1 MNRLNRTL
9 FPLAVLLIVCFG
21 VGFQLAVGCSN
32 PPTPAQIDKVESDLC
47 KARATYK
54 LIAAAAGGR
63 LDPLPGSPRAKLEAA
78 EDAFCATRADGG
90 P

>member
-1 MNRLNRTL
+1 MKKIPGLL
-9 FPLAVLLIVCFG
+9 FVIACFVLGAAIPLA
-21 VGFQLAVGCSN
+21 CSN

-54 LIAAAAGGR
+54 LIAAAAGGK

-78 EDAFCATRADGG
+78 EDAFCATRNDGG